1 MTEPLDRYHLAA
13 RLEKLGDY
21 LMTACEK
28 NEAIKNRVDVCAQA
42 GTVCRIALTLK
53 SLRME
58 NRNVDPDAG
67 IAGSAVRKYANEFA
81 AGTRRATR
89 AGSAA
94 EAASDSFIDDPRWT
108 DPADEQEEGEHDRP

>member
-28 NEAIKNRVDVCAQA
+28 NSAIKNRVDVCAQA
-42 GTVCRIALTLK
+42 NAVCRIALTLK

-58 NRNVDPDAG
+58 VRGADPDAG

-81 AGTRRATR
+81 AGARRVTS

-94 EAASDSFIDDPRWT
+94 EPASDSFLDDPRWT
-108 DPADEQEEGEHDRP
+108 DADE